1 MTLAAIDVGLLVE
14 LVWVAA
20 LGGFVVALF
29 FSLALVG
36 SVRAGE
42 MRRAG
47 RTFAAAAYATLG
59 VLAALAVTALV
70 VFALVVIVTK

>member
-1 MTLAAIDVGLLVE
+1 MLATIDVGLLVE

-20 LGGFVVALF
+20 LAGFVVSLCFA
-29 FSLALVG
+29 LALVG

-47 RTFAAAAYATLG
+47 RAYAAAAYAALG
-59 VLAALAVTALV
+59 VVSGLVVTALV
-70 VFALVVIVTK
+70 VFGLVVVVAK